1 MQIEN
6 IKSIYEIL
14 FFSNEIVNV
23 VIFFRNVNI
32 LNLIFITICP

>member
-23 VIFFRNVNI
+23 IFFRNVNI
-32 LNLIFITICP
+32 LNLIFITICS